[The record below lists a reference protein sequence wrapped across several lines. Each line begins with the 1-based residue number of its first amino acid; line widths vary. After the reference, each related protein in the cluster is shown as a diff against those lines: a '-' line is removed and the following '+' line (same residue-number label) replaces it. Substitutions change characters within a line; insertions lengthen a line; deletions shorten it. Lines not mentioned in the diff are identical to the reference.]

1 MGKRGHKKL
10 VKRLKSMRVTK
21 NSKKNLHSED
31 DDEEEMREAR
41 SILSTS
47 LSDGLIVRRF

>member
-1 MGKRGHKKL
+1 MDYVGHTL
-10 VKRLKSMRVTK
+10 GMCASITVVLCGPSEEEE
-21 NSKKNLHSED
+21 ED

>member
-1 MGKRGHKKL
+1 MDYVGHTFGMCASITVVL
-10 VKRLKSMRVTK
+10 CGP
-21 NSKKNLHSED
+21 SEEEEEDD

>member
-1 MGKRGHKKL
+1 MDCVGLTFGMFASITVVL
-10 VKRLKSMRVTK
+10 CGP
-21 NSKKNLHSED
+21 SEDD

-47 LSDGLIVRRF
+47 LSEGLIMRRF